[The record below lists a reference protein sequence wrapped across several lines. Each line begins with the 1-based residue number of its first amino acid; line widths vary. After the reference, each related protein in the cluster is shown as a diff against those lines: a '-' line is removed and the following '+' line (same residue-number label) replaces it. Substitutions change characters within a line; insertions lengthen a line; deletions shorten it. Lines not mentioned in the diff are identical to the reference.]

1 MIQPIEINLSE
12 IVDGLAEGEYKCNVV
27 DCEMKTS
34 KSGNPYLR
42 WQLTAF
48 DCPDTR
54 FNNQS
59 VWHSTPTTGKGAF
72 RLMQLFKAATGAKL
86 DARVTSLD
94 PQQILGK
101 QLWVTV
107 VKSLD
112 QNGGETGFMEVK
124 SVRALN

>member
-1 MIQPIEINLSE
+1 MIQPIEVNLSDV
-12 IVDGLAEGEYKCNVV
+12 VDGLAEGEYKANVV

-34 KSGNPYLR
+34 KAGNAYLR

-48 DCPDTR
+48 DCADAR

-59 VWHSTPTTGKGAF
+59 VWMTTPTSGKGAF
-72 RLMQLFKAATGAKL
+72 RLMQLYKAATGEKL
-86 DARVTSLD
+86 DNQVTTLD
-94 PQQILGK
+94 PQKILGK

-124 SVRALN
+124 AVRKL